1 MAVTLKKIDETM
13 VELRR
18 FYKTL
23 KAAKRSLKEDNVW
36 HFNEDKEEYEPRDE
50 YCGPKESGAA
60 MRASMDL
67 TRALAKF
74 RRS

>member
-13 VELRR
+13 VELNR
-18 FYKTL
+18 FYGTL
-23 KAAKRSLKEDNVW
+23 KEAKKSLKEDKVRCLV
-36 HFNEDKEEYEPRDE
+36 EDKEEYETGDE
-50 YCGPKESGAA
+50 SCGRKESGAV